1 MVNDDLRRFL
11 LDFAGL
17 LFFTALFFRLFG
29 AADFLFVDVR
39 FLLVDARF
47 FFVEARFFF
56 APKRVGAF
64 LPDLSGFAV
73 DFLDLAAMMTF
84 PKQ

>member
-1 MVNDDLRRFL
+1 LVNDDLRRFL

-17 LFFTALFFRLFG
+17 LFFTTLFFRLFG
-29 AADFLFVDVR
+29 AADFLF
-39 FLLVDARF
+39 VDARF